1 MLERYLGQHKN
12 TPLGWD
18 DLGHGAPTVIALARL
33 AAESLASDR
42 GPVELGDLIPEAQAI
57 LYTAQRRGVISIR
70 GNNQA
75 FDSVDRF
82 LSVFV
87 ETGPDQ
93 QVRFGSKETPRQTIR
108 FLEGFAQICQAG
120 LAMHHLYHEF
130 SLTDRGFE
138 LASQISRDVVEELI
152 RFGVDPHR
160 AEW

>member
-1 MLERYLGQHKN
+1 MLERYLGQYKN

-33 AAESLASDR
+33 AADGLAAEAAPIESEQL
-42 GPVELGDLIPEAQAI
+42 LPEAQTI
-57 LYTAQRRGVISIR
+57 LYAAQHRGVISIR

-87 ETGPDQ
+87 ETAPDQ
-93 QVRFGSKETPRQTIR
+93 HVRFGSKESPRQTVR
-108 FLEGFAQICQAG
+108 FLEGFAQICQNG

-130 SLTDRGFE
+130 SLTDRGFRLAGQVSQEAVAE
-138 LASQISRDVVEELI
+138 LMRY
-152 RFGVDPHR
+152 GVDPHR